1 MCISHLKTPPKFRN
15 NLYREIR
22 STSPLDPMI
31 TTYKTNL
38 RNYNKIL
45 RQSIRSAKKY
55 YYDKCFRNNKGDM
68 KTAWQNI
75 YNILNKTKTKKNNFP
90 KSLN

>member
-1 MCISHLKTPPKFRN
+1 MKSLKFRN
-15 NLYREIR
+15 NLYRQIR

-38 RNYNKIL
+38 RNDNKIL
-45 RQSIRSAKKY
+45 RQSIRSARKNY
-55 YYDKCFRNNKGDM
+55 YAKCFRNIKGDM

-75 YNILNKTKTKKNNFP
+75 NNILNKTKKKKNP
-90 KSLN
+90 KKIN